1 MADVHITL
9 VSWQICSC
17 LEGQMIVCL
26 ATDLS
31 AAVNEPC
38 QVIGAVTHSK
48 VAFRC
53 LHKLIDECKVLG

>member
-1 MADVHITL
+1 
-9 VSWQICSC
+9 
-17 LEGQMIVCL
+17 MISCL

-38 QVIGAVTHSK
+38 QVIGAANPLE

-53 LHKLIDECKVLG
+53 LHKLMDECKLCTAECLGDSEGFL